1 VKDYKKYVFTLQ
13 ERLRYALCG
22 AAGSF
27 VILYLFYQN
36 VLFCIP
42 ASGAGAILYMMYQ
55 KKQLAAGQ
63 RWKLMLEFKDAMD
76 SFVSALTA
84 GYSMENAVTEAY
96 RDLQLMYGKETA
108 MLRELRGIR
117 QQLTLHKPLDGLF
130 LDLGRRSGLED
141 IITFAQIY
149 STARR
154 SGGNLVRVMRR
165 TAGNIS
171 GKVEIEREI
180 QTAVA
185 GKKMEA
191 GCMMAVP
198 LLILLYLQIFSPDF
212 LAPLYCGLTGRMFMT
227 AVLLVYAA
235 AVMWSRAIL
244 RGIGQG

>member
-1 VKDYKKYVFTLQ
+1 MKDYNRYVFTRR
-13 ERLRYALCG
+13 ERIRYGLCG

-27 VILYLFYQN
+27 VILYLFYQS
-36 VLFCIP
+36 VLFCFL
-42 ASGAGAILYMMYQ
+42 ASAVGAVLYLRYQ
-55 KKQLAAGQ
+55 KKHLAAGQ

-96 RDLQLMYGKETA
+96 RDMQLMYGGETM

-154 SGGNLVRVMRR
+154 SGGNLVRVMKR

-171 GKVEIEREI
+171 DKVEMEREI

-191 GCMMAVP
+191 RCMMAVP
-198 LLILLYLQIFSPDF
+198 LFILLYLQIFSPDF
-212 LAPLYCGLTGRMFMT
+212 LIPLYRGLSGRMFMT
-227 AVLLVYAA
+227 AVLAAYAA
-235 AVMWSRAIL
+235 AVTWSRAIL
-244 RGIGQG
+244 RGIGQV